1 MKFQKISKNISLG
14 SMLKIFLYLSY
25 LQCVLTSTI
34 TDGITQAVNGHLK
47 DLSPSEISEKIQLHY
62 QLLGLLDTNG
72 DWVHY
77 YFKIFPNG
85 ISLFPRYEY
94 KYIVWTKK
102 NIKLFTLR
110 IYMIIYIF
118 F

>member
-85 ISLFPRYEY
+85 ISLFPRYKY
-94 KYIVWTKK
+94 K
-102 NIKLFTLR
+102 
-110 IYMIIYIF
+110 
-118 F
+118 